1 MKQYESNGVKYAE
14 LTVKYLLNEKEITR
28 LERLLAFW
36 QQYESQDGT
45 HPFKDWDIEKLF
57 QALMETGSSHIIDK
71 KIKEDEWRKELI
83 TYDQMI
89 WDGKA
94 GE

>member
-14 LTVKYLLNEKEITR
+14 MTVKYLLNEKEITR

-36 QQYESQDGT
+36 QQYESEDGKR
-45 HPFKDWDIEKLF
+45 PFEKWDIEKLF
-57 QALMETGSSHIIDK
+57 QALMEVGSSHIIDQ

>member
-36 QQYESQDGT
+36 QQYESPDGT

-83 TYDQMI
+83 AYDQMI

>member
-14 LTVKYLLNEKEITR
+14 MTVKYLLKEEEINR

-36 QQYESQDGT
+36 QQYESADGT

-57 QALMETGSSHIIDK
+57 QALMEAGSSHIIDQ

>member
-36 QQYESQDGT
+36 QQYESPDGT

-57 QALMETGSSHIIDK
+57 QALMEVGSSHIIDQ

>member
-36 QQYESQDGT
+36 QQYESPDGT

>member
-14 LTVKYLLNEKEITR
+14 MTVKYLLNEKEITR

-36 QQYESQDGT
+36 QQYESPDGT

>member
-14 LTVKYLLNEKEITR
+14 MTVKYLLNEKEITR
-28 LERLLAFW
+28 LERLLTFW
-36 QQYESQDGT
+36 QQYESPDGT

>member
-28 LERLLAFW
+28 LERLLEFW
-36 QQYESQDGT
+36 QQYESPDGT
-45 HPFKDWDIEKLF
+45 YPFKDWDIEKLF
-57 QALMETGSSHIIDK
+57 QALMEAGSSHVIDQ
-71 KIKEDEWRKELI
+71 KIKEDEWRKDLI
-83 TYDQMI
+83 TYDQMM

>member
-28 LERLLAFW
+28 LERLLTFW
-36 QQYESQDGT
+36 QKYESEDGT
-45 HPFKDWDIEKLF
+45 RPFEKWDIEKLF
-57 QALMETGSSHIIDK
+57 QALMETGSSHVIDQ
-71 KIKEDEWRKELI
+71 KIKEDEWRKDLI